1 MNLTSVINIVGIL
14 LMLLA
19 GIMFAPLTVAWIF
32 QQPGIEGHLNEIQAF
47 SITFFISLAT
57 GCTLWKLFPS
67 DLEHLRDRE
76 GFAIVSFSW
85 VSISLMGS
93 LPFYLTGVC
102 PSFIDALFESTS
114 GFTTTGASILRDI
127 DPLPKGIL
135 FWRNLSQWLG
145 GMGIIMLS
153 LAIFP
158 ALGIGSY
165 HLFKAEV
172 PGGAAV
178 ERMQPRLAE
187 TAKILWKVYLALT
200 IIQIIL
206 MRLGG
211 VGWFDALCNT
221 FSTVATGGFSPHT
234 ASIGSFGSAYIESIV
249 ILFMFLGGINFALHF
264 QMIQGNWK
272 DIFNNAELRFYVA
285 MVLGGVLFAT
295 WGLWYE
301 QPGAGVATAFR
312 RASFNVVS
320 INTTTGFVTD
330 DFNAWPNHLRLFVL
344 GIMMVGGCV
353 GSTSGSFKAIRV
365 LVVFKIFVRELQKRV
380 QPRGVFHVKVGQK
393 TLDHNQVLNVVG
405 LAGLFMGIFF
415 LSAIFLTLLGVDP
428 VTSVSASIASLF
440 NIGPGLGQVGA
451 TGNYADIPGL
461 GKCVIIFCMLMGR
474 LEIYGIMALF
484 LPFTWRK

>member
-1 MNLTSVINIVGIL
+1 MNLSSVFNIVGIL

-19 GIMFAPLTVAWIF
+19 AIMFAPITVAWIYG
-32 QQPGIEGHLNEIQAF
+32 QASIEGHLTEIHAF
-47 SITFFISLAT
+47 IATFFICLGA
-57 GCTLWKLFPS
+57 GYTLWKLFPS

-85 VSISLMGS
+85 IFISLVGS
-93 LPFYLTGVC
+93 LPYYLTGVC
-102 PSFIDALFESTS
+102 PSYIDALFEGTS

-165 HLFKAEV
+165 HLFKAEI

-187 TAKILWKVYLALT
+187 TAKVLWKVYLALT
-200 IIQIIL
+200 LTQILL
-206 MRLGG
+206 MRFGG
-211 VGWFDALCNT
+211 VSWFDAVCNS

-234 ASIGSFGSAYIESIV
+234 TSIGSFGSMYVESIV
-249 ILFMFLGGINFALHF
+249 LLFMFLGGINFALHY
-264 QMIQGNWK
+264 QMIHGNWK
-272 DIFNNAELRFYVA
+272 EVLNNPELKFYFA
-285 MVLGGVLFAT
+285 MIVGGVLFVA
-295 WGLWYE
+295 WGLWNE
-301 QPGAGVATAFR
+301 APQAGVGMAFR

-330 DFNAWPNHLRLFVL
+330 NFNVWPDYLRLFML

-353 GSTSGSFKAIRV
+353 GSTSGSFKVIRV
-365 LVVFKIFVRELQKRV
+365 LVIFKIIIRELQKLV

-393 TLDHNQVLNVVG
+393 TLDHNQVFNVVG
-405 LAGLFMGIFF
+405 LAGLFMGVFF
-415 LSAIFLTLLGVDP
+415 LSTIFLTMLGLDSL
-428 VTSVSASIASLF
+428 TAVSASIASLF

-451 TGNYADIPGL
+451 LGNYADIPGL